1 MLSVENEVNNTSK
14 IDHSFTVKEDN
25 LSNPDDLILSNNSS
39 TETSK
44 TQLSTESK
52 EINNTPTPCL
62 SMHEDN
68 SLLKKCIIPE

>member
-14 IDHSFTVKEDN
+14 NDHSSTVIEDN
-25 LSNPDDLILSNNSS
+25 LPNPDDLFLSKNSS

>member
-14 IDHSFTVKEDN
+14 NDHSFTVKDDN
-25 LSNPDDLILSNNSS
+25 LSNPDDLILLNNSS

-44 TQLSTESK
+44 TQLSTESE

-68 SLLKKCIIPE
+68 SLLKQCIIPE